1 MKKYILI
8 TLFSI
13 SHLAF
18 ANRENKITFF
28 SNSSK
33 TSDEIDTVDDPDD
46 PNGSPIGDYA
56 FPLLILATTIGF
68 YYTKRNIV
76 VKN

>member
-33 TSDEIDTVDDPDD
+33 TSDEIDTVDDPMIQMD
-46 PNGSPIGDYA
+46 
-56 FPLLILATTIGF
+56 LLLEITLFHCSFWPQQLDFIIP
-68 YYTKRNIV
+68 KEI
-76 VKN
+76 